1 MLGTSK
7 YRVNKARLIALRI
20 VELNSNMEQVYSLYE
35 NGILSEEQATAMM
48 NGYRNIIEEC
58 TSEVVFYTKKKGDK

>member
-1 MLGTSK
+1 MLGTS
-7 YRVNKARLIALRI
+7 RTRMNKARLVALRI

-35 NGILSEEQATAMM
+35 NGLLSEEQATAMM
-48 NGYRNIIEEC
+48 AGYRSIIEEC